1 MSCFQSEGSAVG
13 LTPSCTVFSSVDG
26 INAEKPNT
34 STCLSQDA
42 KAIDIFCLFSTQTKR
57 FPVLYREFG
66 SIADMVLVH
75 FG

>member
-13 LTPSCTVFSSVDG
+13 LTPSCMVFSSVDG